1 MVRQTFKTLIH
12 GLQLNFPC
20 LGFVVQYLEKTQA
33 YTLSTGKKLLCETI
47 MKVEGRLSYDISSP
61 SDSWGWFQHLT
72 RLLSYQSGAWRWDGD
87 TPRNHSKLNGYLSTD
102 NEKKNHSSAL
112 CRMRWGNGGCE
123 EIKNMK
129 KFNEYNY

>member
-1 MVRQTFKTLIH
+1 MISYQLAS
-12 GLQLNFPC
+12 GL
-20 LGFVVQYLEKTQA
+20 VVTNLY
-33 YTLSTGKKLLCETI
+33 LLCVCVFFFVFFFGEENCSKRVKCMELRSL

-87 TPRNHSKLNGYLSTD
+87 TPRNHSKLNDYLSTD

-129 KFNEYNY
+129 NFNEYNY